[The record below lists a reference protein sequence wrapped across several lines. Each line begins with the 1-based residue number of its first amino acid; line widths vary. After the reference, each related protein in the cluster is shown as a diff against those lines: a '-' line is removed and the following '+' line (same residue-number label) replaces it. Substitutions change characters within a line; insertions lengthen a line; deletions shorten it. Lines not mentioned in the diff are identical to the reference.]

1 MWLRGAC
8 LITLRRL
15 KLKSW
20 KDWMSGADCYWM
32 RLVIVGCGC
41 CCAVAVLMLC
51 WCFAVA
57 IAGAVLLLDKFSD
70 CVMYVRLLML
80 CCRADMSTGEAF
92 CVVYESA
99 SVVKRQKA
107 VSFGQTILL
116 AMLLSLVG
124 QAWLPWK
131 LNDDR
136 TCGSGF
142 HPDSC
147 CADCW
152 CWCETIV
159 WVRWI
164 VLPSNWCDVLECAV
178 QRCPP
183 IRHHLRSVES
193 IIQFGWAE
201 EMWCISTRWKRGWW
215 AGCDAAVEACHLV
228 FGVVQRL
235 VLSCAVQWF
244 VTIIWFEL

>member
-1 MWLRGAC
+1 
-8 LITLRRL
+8 
-15 KLKSW
+15 
-20 KDWMSGADCYWM
+20 
-32 RLVIVGCGC
+32 
-41 CCAVAVLMLC
+41 
-51 WCFAVA
+51 
-57 IAGAVLLLDKFSD
+57 
-70 CVMYVRLLML
+70 ML
-80 CCRADMSTGEAF
+80 CCPADMSTGEAF
-92 CVVYESA
+92 WIVYESA
-99 SVVKRQKA
+99 SVVKRHKA
-107 VSFGQTILL
+107 VSFGQTILS

-142 HPDSC
+142 HPDSS

-164 VLPSNWCDVLECAV
+164 VLPSNWCDVLGCAV

-193 IIQFGWAE
+193 MIQFGWAE

-215 AGCDAAVEACHLV
+215 AGCDAAVEEFHLV

-235 VLSCAVQWF
+235 VLRYAVDALRFAVKTCPMICHHCLVWVVGLYF
-244 VTIIWFEL
+244 ERWLLSARLTRADLVTRIWWHVLI